1 MNVLLEP
8 LKYYEQIAKHAHE
21 QNLKEYFN
29 SLVKSSAINVAE
41 NRKTAALFR
50 KKDKIAE
57 NTKNK
62 INKLKGWRVFLIILS
77 ALGVVALIL
86 GQTLGEG
93 TAMLI
98 TALSSVAVIAICLLV
113 IFLSLN
119 KKIKNFENLY
129 AVQREKSR

>member
-8 LKYYEQIAKHAHE
+8 LKYYEQTAKHAHE

-77 ALGVVALIL
+77 VLVGSYVVGLIL
-86 GQTLGEG
+86 RWVAATYLVVEVEELKEESESETDENGEKVEG
-93 TAMLI
+93 DGNDEVTAKQS
-98 TALSSVAVIAICLLV
+98 AEDV
-113 IFLSLN
+113 
-119 KKIKNFENLY
+119 
-129 AVQREKSR
+129 